1 MDDHHSSPTPPPQ
14 SRRPNPAYR
23 QALERL
29 NRALSENTLSDDLEK
44 IDAVRRILFGAENI
58 EATDRSAEEAQKMR
72 EESSC

>member
-1 MDDHHSSPTPPPQ
+1 MNHRQKPRQCH
-14 SRRPNPAYR
+14 RPHPAYR

-29 NRALSENTLSDDLEK
+29 NRALSENTPSNDLEK

-58 EATDRSAEEAQKMR
+58 EAADRSAEEAQKIR

>member
-1 MDDHHSSPTPPPQ
+1 MNHRQKPRQ
-14 SRRPNPAYR
+14 CRRSNPAYR

-29 NRALSENTLSDDLEK
+29 DRALSENTPSNDLEK

-58 EATDRSAEEAQKMR
+58 EAADRSAEEAQKMR